1 MLCLVDTARHDGQP
15 ERVLK
20 VLVADDHPLIL
31 QGLRRS
37 LEACDDID
45 VVGEARSGPEVLPL
59 VERRRPD
66 VVLLDLRMPG
76 MDGVECVKQ
85 IKQSAPEV
93 KAVVLSACDDRPS
106 IESAEK
112 AGASAYVLKSV
123 SSLDIPAL
131 LRQVVAGYTLFQA
144 PSEASVEASAGGDG
158 PELTERELTILASV
172 AAGLTTKAISAELW
186 VSEHTVKFHLTNI
199 YRKLGVT
206 NRSGA
211 VRYAYEH
218 GLVAS
223 AG

>member
-1 MLCLVDTARHDGQP
+1 MEQ
-15 ERVLK
+15 VLK

-31 QGLRRS
+31 QGLRRA
-37 LEACDDID
+37 LEACDDIE
-45 VVGEARSGPEVLPL
+45 VVGEARSGSEVLPL

-76 MDGVECVKQ
+76 LDGIECIKE
-85 IKQSAPEV
+85 IKQSSPKV
-93 KAVVLSACDDRPS
+93 KAVVLSACEDRPS

-112 AGASAYVLKSV
+112 AGASAYVIKSV
-123 SSLDIPAL
+123 SSVDIPAL
-131 LRQVVAGYTLFQA
+131 LRQVAAGYTLFQA
-144 PSEASVEASAGGDG
+144 PSDTGQGAGEDADR

-172 AAGLTTKAISAELW
+172 AAGLTTKAISSELW

-199 YRKLGVT
+199 YRKLGVS

>member
-1 MLCLVDTARHDGQP
+1 VDTARHDGQA

-31 QGLRRS
+31 QGLRRA

-45 VVGEARSGPEVLPL
+45 VIGEARSGTELVAL
-59 VERRRPD
+59 VERRQPD
-66 VVLLDLRMPG
+66 VVLMDLRMPG
-76 MDGVECVKQ
+76 MDGVACVEQ
-85 IKQSAPEV
+85 IKRTSPDV

-112 AGASAYVLKSV
+112 AGASAYVIKSV
-123 SSLDIPAL
+123 SSVDIPAL
-131 LRQVVAGYTLFQA
+131 LRQVAAGYTLFQA
-144 PSEASVEASAGGDG
+144 PAADSGEAPAETDLPA
-158 PELTERELTILASV
+158 LTERELTILASV

-199 YRKLGVT
+199 YRKLGVS

-218 GLVAS
+218 GLVPT